1 MVVHSSLD
9 GPYCEEGTV
18 GGAAA
23 GEAVKQKGDSGE
35 QTARVL
41 FGEAVKQNGD
51 LADHAAREFMDEA
64 AKAEGDSGEH
74 AAREYIEVAVKQKGG
89 PVDHAAL
96 VPCGEA
102 VKRIHMHLSDGPLD
116 THFGGG
122 YRSPRPVRGQRL
134 RSPLKP

>member
-1 MVVHSSLD
+1 MDYQQCAVRRRKSSTSLALSVVVHSGLD

-64 AKAEGDSGEH
+64 AK
-74 AAREYIEVAVKQKGG
+74 QK
-89 PVDHAAL
+89 VIL
-96 VPCGEA
+96 VN
-102 VKRIHMHLSDGPLD
+102 M
-116 THFGGG
+116 
-122 YRSPRPVRGQRL
+122 RL
-134 RSPLKP
+134 VSTLKLP